1 MANPLAQ
8 VSASPEP
15 HGRADAR
22 PSQLRWI
29 NVAGLGIAFAVSGSF
44 SGWNVGLGLGGWGGM
59 LIAAVVMACF
69 YLGLTQ
75 SIAELAAACPGGVQG
90 MDSLAGMGLGD
101 AGRFFAG
108 ISIAIAVGGAV
119 GAGATFIEA
128 YSQSVFG
135 LGGTWLK
142 LALIA
147 GVIGIQLRGAREAV
161 SLTMAGGFVSVA
173 VLAVF
178 CASLAP
184 DLTWQALLSTKSG
197 TPSLLPN
204 GIAGALQ
211 CIPYALFMFLGVE
224 QAANAAGDMHQPA
237 RSLPKAIF
245 AAVATILLVGVAV
258 LVASAAGGVDRVA
271 AADGDPLYVA
281 ITGAKGAGTQWWLE
295 TAVGAG
301 SVLALLSTVF
311 SLAYAS
317 SAQFRSLAE
326 GGLLPPI
333 LGRVNTRGAPSHAL
347 VAVAALA
354 WAGTLVDANTV
365 LVCFIFGLGVCNVLV
380 LISFLLARRRLAG
393 LSRPYRAIGGEP
405 AAWVTLV
412 LAVAVLAAC
421 VQLQPMALAYVLLAY
436 SVLAVFFLL
445 SRKRLS

>member
-1 MANPLAQ
+1 MENPLAQ
-8 VSASPEP
+8 VCASTESN
-15 HGRADAR
+15 GRADAS
-22 PSQLRWI
+22 PSKLRWI

-75 SIAELAAACPGGVQG
+75 CIAELAAACPGQVEG
-90 MDSLAGMGLGD
+90 MDSLAGIGLG
-101 AGRFFAG
+101 ASGRFFAG
-108 ISIAIAVGGAV
+108 VSIAIAVGAAV

-128 YSQSVFG
+128 YCQSVFG
-135 LGGTWLK
+135 IGGTMLK

-147 GVIGIQLRGAREAV
+147 AVIGMQLRGAREAV
-161 SLTMAGGFVSVA
+161 SLTMAGGFVSVG
-173 VLAVF
+173 VLAIF

-184 DLTWQALLSTKSG
+184 DLSWQALHSISSG
-197 TPSLLPN
+197 TPSLLPH

-224 QAANAAGDMHQPA
+224 QAANAAGDMHEPE

-245 AAVATILLVGVAV
+245 AAVATILLMGVAV
-258 LVASAAGGVDRVA
+258 LIASAAGGVDRVA
-271 AADGDPLYVA
+271 AANGDPLYVA
-281 ITGAKGAGTQWWLE
+281 ITGAKGAGTQRWLE

-301 SVLALLSTVF
+301 SVLALVSTVF

-326 GGLLPPI
+326 GGLLPRV
-333 LGRVNTRGAPSHAL
+333 LGRVNAKGSPSHAL
-347 VAVAALA
+347 VAVGALA
-354 WAGTLVDANTV
+354 WGGTLVDADTV

-380 LISFLLARRRLAG
+380 LISFLLARRRLAK
-393 LSRPYRAIGGEP
+393 LPRPYRAIGGKP
-405 AAWVTLV
+405 TAWITLV

-421 VQLQPMALAYVLLAY
+421 VQLQPMALAYVLVAY
-436 SVLAVFFLL
+436 SLLAVFYLF
-445 SRKRLS
+445 SRKRLP